1 MLADEPVASLDPPTS
16 HSVMTDL
23 KRIAREDG
31 ITTIVN
37 LHFIDMAREYA
48 DRIIGMRDG
57 LIVFDGTADE
67 STDAVFEEIYGRPI
81 DKERDIRGA

>member
-1 MLADEPVASLDPPTS
+1 MLR
-16 HSVMTDL
+16 DL

-48 DRIIGMRDG
+48 DRIVGMRDG
-57 LIVFDGTADE
+57 LVVFDGTPAE
-67 STDAVFEEIYGRPI
+67 ATDAVFEEIYGRPI
-81 DKERDIRGA
+81 DVEKDVRGA